1 MKKSESPQLSQ
12 IMMVLH
18 NINDNL
24 RRINA
29 TVDIINEKLN
39 AIDSSESKTIKHI
52 VLLKQQDK
60 SKKETHE

>member
-1 MKKSESPQLSQ
+1 MKKTETPQLSQ
-12 IMMVLH
+12 LMMVLQ

-39 AIDSSESKTIKHI
+39 ANDSTEPKTIKHI
-52 VLLKQQDK
+52 VLWKQQDK
-60 SKKETHE
+60 TKKEAHE

>member
-1 MKKSESPQLSQ
+1 MKNTETPQLSQ
-12 IMMVLH
+12 IIMVLQ

-24 RRINA
+24 RGINA
-29 TVDIINEKLN
+29 TVDTINEKLN
-39 AIDSSESKTIKHI
+39 ATDSTEPKTIKHI

>member
-24 RRINA
+24 RRIN
-29 TVDIINEKLN
+29 DNLERINDKF
-39 AIDSSESKTIKHI
+39 DKQPTTIKHI

-60 SKKETHE
+60 TKKETQE

>member
-39 AIDSSESKTIKHI
+39 AIDSTEPKTIKHI
-52 VLLKQQDK
+52 VLLKQKDK
-60 SKKETHE
+60 YKKETHE